1 VLAGCDRRQVS
12 GSRRCCARKGK
23 WLEKMSRGAE
33 LYQGLLEALTLACGV
48 VNWSWFWY
56 SESQGVCLP
65 FGCTTTTLHAGCYKL
80 QPLEVQACGR
90 GKERSAR
97 RK

>member
-1 VLAGCDRRQVS
+1 MLAGCDRRQVS

-48 VNWSWFWY
+48 VDWSWFWY
-56 SESQGVCLP
+56 SES
-65 FGCTTTTLHAGCYKL
+65 
-80 QPLEVQACGR
+80 
-90 GKERSAR
+90 
-97 RK
+97 